1 MCCVLLGMHFFTYI
15 KRVEK
20 EIMDK
25 KKSEKRVNPSNRPMV
40 HPKKSQDINGTNGN
54 NTVQI
59 KNGDEASATVKNAK
73 HELSPNLTNRKTI
86 HADV

>member
-25 KKSEKRVNPSNRPMV
+25 KKKSEKRDNPNDRPMV
-40 HPKKSQDINGTNGN
+40 HPKKSQDVKNGNN

-59 KNGDEASATVKNAK
+59 SNGGEDSAIVKNGK
-73 HELSPNLTNRKTI
+73 HELSPNLTNRKGMY
-86 HADV
+86 V